1 MSDPPHDDPV
11 AEVDALLHT
20 LAPQLTAPAVQ
31 RVDAVLV
38 TGPWLAGVSSVAAA
52 LAEEVPEHPFVE
64 AEDLRAGE
72 APTAVV
78 FVVSAAAALTESDCA
93 LIDATAAD
101 TDVVIAALAKIDLH
115 RQWRELMA
123 VDRDTLSGHAARYRR
138 VPWIGVAAAPE
149 GGEPQVGELVAAVR
163 QELAAPDVA
172 RRNRFRAW
180 ETRLQSAVS
189 GYERDAEG
197 AGRRARTAALRE
209 QRSAVLRQ
217 RRLSRSE
224 RTIGLRSQIQQ
235 ARMQLSYFARNRCA
249 SVRNE
254 LQEDATALTR
264 RALPGFEPYA
274 RHRIEEV
281 ITEVDEGCTKHMADV
296 AQVSG
301 LTACAQPASAPLPR
315 LEVPGPSLHSRR
327 LETRLMMLLGA
338 GFGLGVALTLAR
350 LLADLTPGLTVA
362 GVIACVAIGLALA
375 VWVVSTRGLLHDRAV
390 LDRWVGEAT
399 SALRAAVEQLVA
411 TRVLAAESTLTKAL
425 GQADEADAARVAD
438 EVSGLDR
445 ELREHA
451 VADARAAA
459 SRDREMPVLQRA
471 LNRVRAELGDDDVSK
486 STDDQGTALPVEV
499 SGGEGEAAEI
509 ESQGGETP
517 HVERF

>member
-1 MSDPPHDDPV
+1 VSDPPHDD
-11 AEVDALLHT
+11 AAAAVDALLHT

-31 RVDAVLV
+31 RVAAVLV

-52 LAEEVPEHPFVE
+52 LAEELPEHRFIE

-72 APTAVV
+72 VPTAVV
-78 FVVSAAAALTESDCA
+78 FVVSAAAALTASDCA
-93 LIDATAAD
+93 LIDAAAAG

-123 VDRDTLSGHAARYRR
+123 VDRDILAGHATRYRR

-149 GGEPQVGELVAAVR
+149 GGDPQVDELVAAVR

-172 RRNRFRAW
+172 RRNRLRTW
-180 ETRLQSAVS
+180 ETRLQSAVT

-197 AGRRARTAALRE
+197 AGRRARTATLRE
-209 QRSAVLRQ
+209 QRSEVLRQ

-235 ARMQLSYFARNRCA
+235 ARVQLSYFARNRCG

-254 LQEDATALTR
+254 LQEDATALSR

-274 RHRIEEV
+274 RRRIEEV
-281 ITEVDEGCTKHMADV
+281 ITEVDEGCTKHMTDV
-296 AQVSG
+296 AQGAG
-301 LTACAQPASAPLPR
+301 LTACAEPTSAPLPQ
-315 LEVPGPSLHSRR
+315 LEIPGPSLHSRR

-411 TRVLAAESTLTKAL
+411 TRVLAAESTLTSAL

-459 SRDREMPVLQRA
+459 ARDREMPALQTA
-471 LNRVRAELGDDDVSK
+471 LNRVRAELGDEEVPESAADPEN
-486 STDDQGTALPVEV
+486 ALPVEA
-499 SGGEGEAAEI
+499 SGGEGESAENGY
-509 ESQGGETP
+509 QGIK
-517 HVERF
+517 RRR

>member
-1 MSDPPHDDPV
+1 MTDAPLDDPV
-11 AEVDALLHT
+11 AEVDALVNE

-38 TGPWLAGVSSVAAA
+38 TGPWLAGVSSVAAV
-52 LAEEVPEHPFVE
+52 LAQEVPEHTFVE

-72 APTAVV
+72 VPVAVV
-78 FVVSAAAALTESDCA
+78 FVVSAAAVLTDSDCA
-93 LIDATAAD
+93 LIDAAAAG
-101 TDVVIAALAKIDLH
+101 TDVVVAALAKIDLH
-115 RQWRELMA
+115 RQWREVMS
-123 VDRDTLSGHAARYRR
+123 VDRDVLSTHASRYRR
-138 VPWIGVAAAPE
+138 VPWIGVAAAAQ
-149 GGEPQVGELVAAVR
+149 GGEPQVAELVAAVR
-163 QELAAPDVA
+163 KALAAPDVA
-172 RRNRFRAW
+172 RRNRLRAW

-189 GYERDAEG
+189 GHERDADG
-197 AGRRARTAALRE
+197 AGRRARVATLRE
-209 QRSAVLRQ
+209 QRSTMLRE

-235 ARMQLSYFARNRCA
+235 ARVQLSYFARNRCA

-264 RALPGFEPYA
+264 RAVPGFEPYA
-274 RHRIEEV
+274 RRRTEEV
-281 ITEVDEGCTKHMADV
+281 ITEVDEGCNKHLADV
-296 AQVSG
+296 AQVSR
-301 LTACAQPASAPLPR
+301 LTACAQPTSAPLPR
-315 LEVPGPSLHSRR
+315 LEVPGPSLRSRR

-362 GVIACVAIGLALA
+362 GVIACVAIGLGLA

-399 SALRAAVEQLVA
+399 SSLRAAVEQLVA
-411 TRVLAAESTLTKAL
+411 TRVLAAESTLTSAL
-425 GQADEADAARVAD
+425 SQADEADAAQVAE
-438 EVSGLDR
+438 EVRGLDR

-459 SRDREMPVLQRA
+459 SRDREMPALQTA
-471 LNRVRAELGDDDVSK
+471 LNRVRDELADDGSTQ
-486 STDDQGTALPVEV
+486 STDGLETFASVAPAGRETESAEDDYQGVEC
-499 SGGEGEAAEI
+499 
-509 ESQGGETP
+509 
-517 HVERF
+517 HK